1 VYGLL
6 MLRQLTKKHSE
17 GRSVA
22 PAGAF
27 YKHAEPGYWGRRY

>member
-1 VYGLL
+1 

-17 GRSVA
+17 GRSVV

-27 YKHAEPGYWGRRY
+27 CKHAEPEDWGRRY